1 MYIDVSESELDHLQ
15 DGHYDVHTLQE
26 CKLGDE
32 VVFRVNKR
40 PVARAIVDRIEKF
53 EGYRFYWQPHTFE
66 KLDNAD
72 GFSAGRPGAD

>member
-1 MYIDVSESELDHLQ
+1 MYIDVSEKEFEQLKA
-15 DGHYDVHTLQE
+15 GHYEVSTPPA

-32 VVFRVNKR
+32 VVFRVNKL

-66 KLDNAD
+66 RL
-72 GFSAGRPGAD
+72 GS